1 MSTQTQALD
10 SQTHTSQQ
18 DEDEENYE
26 VKNLEAEVNQM
37 AEKILQY
44 RSTLPDQLKT
54 TLASILA
61 AQRPVVLTRFDDG
74 SEPCPSSD
82 PNPAA
87 ERWPSQAEENQE
99 NEEKLQLLK
108 SKISSN
114 ASAMPI
120 LLKRMKECISRID
133 KLDSLKGTIHPSFKR
148 TRTR

>member
-10 SQTHTSQQ
+10 SPNHNSQQ
-18 DEDEENYE
+18 DEDEEEENYE

-82 PNPAA
+82 PNPG
-87 ERWPSQAEENQE
+87 
-99 NEEKLQLLK
+99 K
-108 SKISSN
+108 
-114 ASAMPI
+114 
-120 LLKRMKECISRID
+120 
-133 KLDSLKGTIHPSFKR
+133 F
-148 TRTR
+148 